1 MSDERLFS
9 ETAKM
14 MVART
19 DMDKQESMTIL
30 LVAVEN
36 EAIAFAMQ
44 NARDAFRGMRDIDGK
59 TPADIID
66 IFLGEPQD

>member
-1 MSDERLFS
+1 MTDRLFS

-14 MVART
+14 MVAQT
-19 DMDKQESMTIL
+19 DIDKRESMVVL

-44 NARDAFRGMRDIDGK
+44 NARDTFRGMRDIDGK
-59 TPADIID
+59 TPAEIISV
-66 IFLGEPQD
+66 FLGEPQD